1 MHPVLNRNLF
11 LVKEHAGL
19 FKAANN
25 FDIYDPETKDQIL
38 QCREDRLGIFT
49 KMLRFTRYKQMT
61 PFDIEVRT
69 PSGEPVLHVRRGISI
84 LLSKVDVLDGDESG
98 TRIGG
103 FKQKFLSIGG
113 AFSVLDSGDNPICQ
127 LKGKWTGWDFRF
139 MAGDQELARVSKK
152 WSGISKEMF
161 TSADNYIL
169 SISEHVPPNSQI
181 RQLILAAVLCID
193 MVLKE

>member
-25 FDIYDPETKDQIL
+25 FDIYDSETKDQIL
-38 QCREDRLGIFT
+38 ECREDRLGIFT

-169 SISEHVPPNSQI
+169 SISEHVPPDSQI

>member
-38 QCREDRLGIFT
+38 ECREDRLGIFT

-169 SISEHVPPNSQI
+169 SISEHVPPDSQI